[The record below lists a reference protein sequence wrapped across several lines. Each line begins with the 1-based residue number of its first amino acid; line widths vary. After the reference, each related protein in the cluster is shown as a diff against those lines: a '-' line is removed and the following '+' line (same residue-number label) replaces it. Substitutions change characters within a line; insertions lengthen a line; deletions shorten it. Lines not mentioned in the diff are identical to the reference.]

1 MTGLP
6 FFVAVFLFG
15 APAPPQDNLV
25 SSSVRHEPSDG
36 VFVGGYSV
44 ERSGLWV
51 TEFYSRQGGGLPG
64 DVPAYFA
71 RRALNTP
78 EGPDQIRWAVSESCP
93 EMKDVLGGLSDLPA
107 LAIRVP
113 GISAYS
119 SLLPT
124 GPMTMDGASYAVWGN
139 GRQADGAFVSM
150 TMSSG
155 GGAIARFVEAADRQM
170 ADCWKD
176 SRD

>member
-1 MTGLP
+1 MTSFPIL
-6 FFVAVFLFG
+6 AAAFLFVF
-15 APAPPQDNLV
+15 PAASQDSLV
-25 SSSVRHEPSDG
+25 TSSVRQEPSDG

-44 ERSGLWV
+44 DQSGVWI
-51 TEFYSRQGGGLPG
+51 TEFYSRQDGFPSEA
-64 DVPAYFA
+64 PSYFA
-71 RRALNTP
+71 RRALSTP
-78 EGPDQIRWAVSESCP
+78 AGPEQIRWAASESCP
-93 EMKDVLGGLSDLPA
+93 AMKDVLGGLSDLPA
-107 LAIRVP
+107 VAIRVP
-113 GISAYS
+113 GMSVYS
-119 SLLPT
+119 SLLPMA
-124 GPMTMDGASYAVWGN
+124 PVTMDGASYTIWGN